1 MPQQKRYTKQFKEEA
16 IQQVMIEVLQTPSFV
31 QRHHFGTFLMIFSR
45 RLWFQ
50 QSQVSATDP
59 KQTFTVVGFYVFLWL
74 NSTIGNTILELRNP
88 KYWPDLSNKEAFY
101 EG

>member
-1 MPQQKRYTKQFKEEA
+1 MPAY
-16 IQQVMIEVLQTPSFV
+16 
-31 QRHHFGTFLMIFSR
+31 
-45 RLWFQ
+45 
-50 QSQVSATDP
+50 DP